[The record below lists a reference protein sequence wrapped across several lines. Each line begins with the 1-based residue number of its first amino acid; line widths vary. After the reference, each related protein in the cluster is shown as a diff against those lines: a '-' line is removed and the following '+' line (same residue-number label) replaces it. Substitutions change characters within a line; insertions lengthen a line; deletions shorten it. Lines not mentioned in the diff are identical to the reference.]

1 MERLLL
7 VGDLKI
13 VDISKDETLV
23 NDELIEH
30 LEKHLRLA
38 KEGEIVLFT
47 SIAMLKSNKN
57 RWERGIFKGGK
68 TAYNNYLA
76 FCEMY
81 DREKQ
86 RFKDFIIKLY
96 GEDDD

>member
-1 MERLLL
+1 MERLNLA
-7 VGDLKI
+7 GEIKI
-13 VDISKDETLV
+13 IDISKDQTLV
-23 NDELIEH
+23 NDELIAH
-30 LEKHLRLA
+30 LEKHLKLA

-47 SIAMLKSNKN
+47 SIAMLKDNKN
-57 RWERGIFKGGK
+57 RWARGIFKGGK

-86 RFKDFIIKLY
+86 RFKEFIINLY
-96 GEDDD
+96 GEDDG